1 MNNYI
6 VKTSKHSIKDIS
18 KDKGIVT
25 IKITDFDYY
34 DSDNDRM
41 LKGSLN
47 KTWKDGKQ
55 YHIVNHDLSTN
66 SVVGVPVKKYPKD
79 GIIESKINLNKEIGR
94 NLFEDYKFFA
104 ENGYTL
110 EHSHGFMPVKDKY
123 VKNEK
128 GGFDFSEV
136 KQYEYSTVL
145 YGAVDKTPLLNI
157 KNQCDLIQQ
166 IDLLKLSLE
175 KGNYTD
181 EYFIK
186 IENKLKELQS
196 IFKQPPNDTVKEAI
210 NYEPSNDTQR
220 ELKQFLTH
228 LNL

>member
-6 VKTSKHSIKDIS
+6 VKSSKHSIKDIN

-25 IKITDFDYY
+25 IKITDFDYF

-41 LKGSLN
+41 MKGALN
-47 KTWKDGKQ
+47 KTWKEGKQ

-66 SVVGVPVKKYPKD
+66 SVVGVPVKKYAD
-79 GIIESKINLNKEIGR
+79 TGIIESKLNLNKDIGR

-104 ENGYTL
+104 ENGQTL
-110 EHSHGFMPVKDKY
+110 EHSHGFIPIKDKY
-123 VKNEK
+123 KQNEK
-128 GGFDFSEV
+128 GGFDFHEI

-145 YGAVDKTPLLNI
+145 YGAVDKTPLLGI
-157 KNQCDLIQQ
+157 KGKSDILTE
-166 IDLLKLSLE
+166 IDMLYLKLQ

-181 EYFIK
+181 DYFLKIEDKLKTLQSFIK
-186 IENKLKELQS
+186 SPS
-196 IFKQPPNDTVKEAI
+196 IDTTGEAI
-210 NYEPSNDTQR
+210 IEPSNDTQR